1 MFDFG
6 FINDLIDLN
15 IEIIKS
21 EILNPTSEILQ
32 NTLSVNYTQ
41 NIVIITLNRSLIM
54 ENFIV

>member
-54 ENFIV
+54 ENFII